1 MDVRH
6 EVTDGVALCRIA
18 GKIDARTGPSLQA
31 AAASAINAGNS
42 KIIFDM
48 REVAYI
54 SSAGLRVIVVTAK
67 HAKAANGGLAVFGLQ
82 PAISEVFEI
91 TGLRTV
97 IPITSNEAEARSKLS
112 A

>member
-18 GKIDARTGPSLQA
+18 GKIDALTGPSLQA

-54 SSAGLRVIVVTAK
+54 SSAGLRVI
-67 HAKAANGGLAVFGLQ
+67 AAPQPQYPPDPDALAAASLVL
-82 PAISEVFEI
+82 PS
-91 TGLRTV
+91 L
-97 IPITSNEAEARSKLS
+97 AELTTDAVAALS
-112 A
+112 